1 MAHDEQGNSVAIRR
15 YLAFDDRD
23 DIGDNKGSWSGKALF
38 GVFVYRPSPASLVET
53 MHFDATGSKV
63 GKKFVISIAVVAQAV
78 DEDELGDGLTV
89 RLGAC

>member
-1 MAHDEQGNSVAIRR
+1 VN
-15 YLAFDDRD
+15 
-23 DIGDNKGSWSGKALF
+23 
-38 GVFVYRPSPASLVET
+38 RPSPASLVET